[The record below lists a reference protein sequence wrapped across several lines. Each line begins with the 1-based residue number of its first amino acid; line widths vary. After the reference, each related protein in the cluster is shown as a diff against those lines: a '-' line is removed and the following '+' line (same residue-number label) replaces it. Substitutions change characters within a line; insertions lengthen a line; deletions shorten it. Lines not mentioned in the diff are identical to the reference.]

1 MSQFVLQA
9 NVWLYL
15 FGKTSQTKHSVCHM
29 LQMLQLKMVTA
40 DRSIRSRMFLRLE
53 PMGPRLFFGYFLLSE
68 IHHKLVNEIVALVV
82 THHLALPDPF
92 LRTALGRTS
101 TLELHHLARC
111 LEVRARTLELHH
123 LAHSLEACACGT
135 TSIFIVVS
143 ALLHLA

>member
-1 MSQFVLQA
+1 MAESLWQDYSGQAQRLPYATDATVKKGYCRPFDPFEDVLTTRA
-9 NVWLYL
+9 HGTPA
-15 FGKTSQTKHSVCHM
+15 F
-29 LQMLQLKMVTA
+29 
-40 DRSIRSRMFLRLE
+40 FLLI
-53 PMGPRLFFGYFLLSE
+53 FLLSE

-101 TLELHHLARC
+101 TLELHHLAHC